1 MLGAPIEKLAL
12 FMAGG
17 GISSAVML
25 FYYGTYIPH
34 RPEEG
39 KLERPE
45 DFGTMQIGDNR
56 ITSFLKSYNF
66 GCHKEHHSNPK
77 IPWWALYDAHIN

>member
-1 MLGAPIEKLAL
+1 MGRLLTLVGTLFMLGAPIERLAL

-34 RPEEG
+34 KPEKG
-39 KLERPE
+39 
-45 DFGTMQIGDNR
+45 
-56 ITSFLKSYNF
+56 
-66 GCHKEHHSNPK
+66 
-77 IPWWALYDAHIN
+77 